1 MGFGILRT
9 ECRAW
14 QVRYHLCLW
23 VGVGQRSRYQALALM
38 LREVEQEVGRQ
49 VQDLGVGVEANGVGV
64 AMLHLQFDMG
74 ILTPIPAFPRHCWV
88 PL

>member
-1 MGFGILRT
+1 
-9 ECRAW
+9 
-14 QVRYHLCLW
+14 
-23 VGVGQRSRYQALALM
+23 M